1 MPRDGMLLGQTQL
14 LRHSRFAP
22 RSFAGNVIKNV
33 GTGGMA
39 GVIPI
44 TGAECGLLLLK
55 YFGYGSWKSGAQT
68 NMGFQAFLPSVD
80 ENTM

>member
-1 MPRDGMLLGQTQL
+1 
-14 LRHSRFAP
+14 
-22 RSFAGNVIKNV
+22 
-33 GTGGMA
+33 MA

-80 ENTM
+80 ENTMQSRLMHVFPEIEGEKPTPGTPAVIGKSGRRVQFV